1 MGAGSSGLNNEV
13 HQLTSRFNALDGAA
27 IDGYTTLQG
36 KFNSLDKTFRRLDDG
51 FDILDGKFRNLDEYF
66 SSITAVTALAATVGS
81 ASSGLVKRVDALE
94 AAPSGAVVV
103 PVNVRPIFRDAVG
116 AQVQMTA
123 CYPDKDRKLRDF
135 FEQDCKSR
143 GPGWSHDRRDTPV
156 FNCGKVNGTMYKMGI
171 CMMAP

>member
-1 MGAGSSGLNNEV
+1 MGAGSSGLNDEV
-13 HQLTSRFNALDGAA
+13 HQLTSRFNALDRAA

-36 KFNSLDKTFRRLDDG
+36 KFNSLDETFRRLDDG
-51 FDILDGKFRNLDEYF
+51 FGILDGKFCNLDDYS
-66 SSITAVTALAATVGS
+66 SSITAVTALATTVGS

-103 PVNVRPIFRDAVG
+103 PVNVRPILRGAIG

-135 FEQDCKSR
+135 FEKDCASH
-143 GPGWSHDRRDTPV
+143 GAGWSHDRHDTPQ
-156 FNCGKVNGTMYKMGI
+156 FKCGKVNGTMYRMGI
-171 CMMAP
+171 CMKAP